1 MSFEKFVLI
10 MAGGSGSRMNSAVPK
25 QFAELCGKPI
35 IMHSFQVFY
44 DFDPEINFVLVL
56 SEQHVDMWKKLCEKY
71 NFRIPHQIA
80 FGGETR
86 FLSVK
91 NGLEKIIG
99 DGIVFI
105 HDSVRPLVSVKTIEN
120 CLAKTIEKGNA
131 LPVIAVSESVR
142 KTNKKGS
149 KAVDR
154 SKYKL
159 VQTPQTFWVS
169 QIKKAY
175 NQPYSD
181 QFTDDAS
188 VLENIGG
195 KIQLV
200 EGNLENIK
208 ITYPQDLAIAE
219 ALMLHASGGDSTV
232 KNKVKIN

>member
-1 MSFEKFVLI
+1 MLLDKFVLM
-10 MAGGSGSRMNSAVPK
+10 MAGGSGSRMNSIIPK
-25 QFAELCGKPI
+25 QFAELCGKPV

-44 DFDPEINFVLVL
+44 DFDPQINFVLVL
-56 SEQHVDMWKKLCEKY
+56 PEQHVEMWKKLCEKY

-86 FLSVK
+86 FFSVK

-99 DGIVFI
+99 EGIVFI
-105 HDSVRPLVSVKTIEN
+105 HDSVRPLVSVKTIER
-120 CLAKTIEKGNA
+120 CLSKTLDKGNA
-131 LPVIAVSESVR
+131 LPVIAVGESVR
-142 KTNKKGS
+142 KTHKKGS

-154 SKYKL
+154 SQYKL

-175 NQPYSD
+175 NQPYSE

-188 VLENIGG
+188 VLESTGET
-195 KIQLV
+195 IQLV

-208 ITYPQDLAIAE
+208 ITYPQDLTIAE
-219 ALMLHASGGDSTV
+219 ALMRLGFS
-232 KNKVKIN
+232 